1 MLSLTCNNF
10 YKSMWNKKDILKD
23 KTNIEEKNETFF
35 QTGLNYE
42 KKKKRILPNEL
53 NFRSSVRKS
62 ETNKNPFFDF
72 SNVDG
77 IGLLKNPFEPNR
89 KAKKEKIWYINDII
103 RILYDVI
110 HVYMDDTS
118 MPLLRPAKLQAQ

>member
-72 SNVDG
+72 SNV
-77 IGLLKNPFEPNR
+77 LSVKTS
-89 KAKKEKIWYINDII
+89 KSKIKSVNA
-103 RILYDVI
+103 ILSSKIQILV
-110 HVYMDDTS
+110 
-118 MPLLRPAKLQAQ
+118 A